1 MDIGKRI
8 RSRRMEMNMTQDE
21 LAEKLLV
28 SRPAV
33 SNWETGKNYPDLQ
46 IIVML
51 SEVLDVSLDDLL
63 KGDANVVEQITKD
76 TRESGKLRKRIR
88 VLIGIVAILLVAVA
102 AVYVTVW
109 KPTYMTYEESGLY
122 VKDNAL
128 MTNERYYSF
137 QSYDSSDN
145 NAAFIYMTT
154 TFYENHKGEKATGDA
169 ASLMNLDVYGRS
181 IVHDD
186 KGNVAVSDQITEVY
200 YVPESEVRKL
210 NQKGGYWSESEA
222 ENKEKADHL
231 KSISELVWKAE

>member
-76 TRESGKLRKRIR
+76 TRESGKLRKRTKILIAALA
-88 VLIGIVAILLVAVA
+88 VLLVIVLTYIGIFV
-102 AVYVTVW
+102 VW
-109 KPTYMTYEESGLY
+109 CADISEPDQVKSMEL
-122 VKDNAL
+122 KDNL
-128 MTNERYYSF
+128 VEIKLDIPSYYSNRSWYEDITPPGECEAYVNIYINYGF
-137 QSYDSSDN
+137 GKAKEGMDYLAIPIYTNDPDDLLSKDSIKRNDIKGIRIMSSN
-145 NAAFIYMTT
+145 
-154 TFYENHKGEKATGDA
+154 GEK
-169 ASLMNLDVYGRS
+169 VVR
-181 IVHDD
+181 
-186 KGNVAVSDQITEVY
+186 QIEF
-200 YVPESEVRKL
+200 K
-210 NQKGGYWSESEA
+210 
-222 ENKEKADHL
+222 
-231 KSISELVWKAE
+231 

>member
-76 TRESGKLRKRIR
+76 TRESGKLRKRTKILIAALA
-88 VLIGIVAILLVAVA
+88 VLLVIVLAYIGIFVIWCADISEPDQVKSMEL
-102 AVYVTVW
+102 
-109 KPTYMTYEESGLY
+109 
-122 VKDNAL
+122 KDNL
-128 MTNERYYSF
+128 VEIKLDIPSYYSNRSWYEDITPPGEGEAYVNIYINYGF
-137 QSYDSSDN
+137 GKAKEGMDYLAIPIYTNDPDDLLSKDSIKRNDIKGIRIMSSN
-145 NAAFIYMTT
+145 
-154 TFYENHKGEKATGDA
+154 GEK
-169 ASLMNLDVYGRS
+169 VVR
-181 IVHDD
+181 
-186 KGNVAVSDQITEVY
+186 QIEF
-200 YVPESEVRKL
+200 K
-210 NQKGGYWSESEA
+210 
-222 ENKEKADHL
+222 
-231 KSISELVWKAE
+231 